1 MRYLLFGEELYAMN
15 SERIYFLNNPTNLV
29 SIAYVN
35 QIEDKAAAH
44 GDWESSGILDVSR
57 YFGDGSWLVDVQA
70 HTIDEG
76 GQLLLLRIPGS

>member
-1 MRYLLFGEELYAMN
+1 MN
-15 SERIYFLNNPTNLV
+15 ATSPYDVIENAQILKVNLANLT
-29 SIAYVN
+29 SIVPIAFVN
-35 QIEDKAAAH
+35 QIEDREAAY
-44 GDWESSGILDVSR
+44 GDWESSGILDVSK